1 MNSNNI
7 FRIRFHNFTQRKSG
21 CLQHWK
27 IDHKVFVV

>member
-7 FRIRFHNFTQRKSG
+7 FCIRFHNLTQRKSG
-21 CLQHWK
+21 RLQRWK